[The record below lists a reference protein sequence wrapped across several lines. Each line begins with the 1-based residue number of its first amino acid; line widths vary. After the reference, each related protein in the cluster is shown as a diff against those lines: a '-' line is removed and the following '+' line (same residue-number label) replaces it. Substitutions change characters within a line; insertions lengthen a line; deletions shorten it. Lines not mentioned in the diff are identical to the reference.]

1 MSILLAQHNVPLAF
15 ADHLSP
21 LVRDI
26 FDDEVA
32 KKYSCTKT
40 KTTCILNGAVAPEF
54 ASELVSYMQS
64 ALFTLSVDGSNDT
77 GLEKMNPLTVRIFDI
92 NRGKVDTQF
101 FDMCTTAGLQA
112 ATADAIFGKMNEALL
127 TRSIFWNNCVGV
139 GVDNTSVNIGCH
151 NSIMTQVHE
160 VNPSVYFMG
169 RPCHIAHNTV
179 SHAADALSKATR
191 FDVEELVVDIFY
203 WFDKSSKR
211 KDNIH
216 DYCCF
221 CNVEYKQVLK
231 HVSIRWLSLERA
243 VERILK
249 VYNVLKSYFLSE
261 SQARFKRLHSIFSN
275 PLSEVYLLFYQSILP
290 VFSKFNLFLQRED
303 PCIHLVYDHCQS
315 LLRKLLNKFM
325 EVSALRDQNAC
336 DVDHLNNQLSDETI
350 FVGFITRQKMRKLEN
365 EGDISQAAKKFIQGV
380 RSFYEAAVQY
390 VTDKFLLHDDDLL
403 HARVANFLTRS
414 TSSFPDVEFFLWRS
428 IALY

>member
-32 KKYSCTKT
+32 KKYSCAKT

-92 NRGKVDTQF
+92 NRGKVDTRF
-101 FDMCTTAGLQA
+101 FDMCTTVGLQA
-112 ATADAIFGKMNEALL
+112 ATAYAIFSKMNEALL
-127 TRSIFWNNCVGV
+127 TRSISWNNCVGV

-151 NSIMTQVHE
+151 NSIMTRVHE

-169 RPCHIAHNTV
+169 CPCHIAHNTA
-179 SHAADALSKATR
+179 SHAADALSKATG
-191 FDVEELVVDIFY
+191 FDVEELGVDIFY
-203 WFDKSSKR
+203 WFDKSTKR
-211 KDNIH
+211 KANLH

-221 CNVEYKQVLK
+221 CDVEYKQVLK
-231 HVSIRWLSLERA
+231 HVSTRWLSLERA

-249 VYNVLKSYFLSE
+249 VYNGLKSYFLSESE

-290 VFSKFNLFLQRED
+290 VFSKFNFLQRED
-303 PCIHLVYDHCQS
+303 PCIHLRS
-315 LLRKLLNKFM
+315 LPKPIK
-325 EVSALRDQNAC
+325 EVA
-336 DVDHLNNQLSDETI
+336 
-350 FVGFITRQKMRKLEN
+350 
-365 EGDISQAAKKFIQGV
+365 
-380 RSFYEAAVQY
+380 
-390 VTDKFLLHDDDLL
+390 
-403 HARVANFLTRS
+403 
-414 TSSFPDVEFFLWRS
+414 
-428 IALY
+428 